1 MTRLSGGYY
10 YDPILQNKNK
20 TKKHWG
26 LHCKGASQVTLGVK
40 NPPANAGD
48 IKNVGSVPG
57 SGRSPGG
64 GHGNTLHYSCLDN
77 SMDRGAWRATAH
89 GLAKSHTGLKWLTMH
104 ACTHRVPYCSA
115 SRPSP
120 VWRTNLKIFQS
131 IVDHCFHKMQKQ
143 NRIPHKSQKKTVKD
157 KSKSSYF
164 YLM

>member
-64 GHGNTLHYSCLDN
+64 GHGNTLQCTTLWTIA
-77 SMDRGAWRATAH
+77 RQAP
-89 GLAKSHTGLKWLTMH
+89 LTMGILQARILEWVTMPSSRGSSQPRDWTRVSNVSCIVKWILYH
-104 ACTHRVPYCSA
+104 CTTWA
-115 SRPSP
+115 SCKMGGSSNFIFSLYPVFLPSTYHN
-120 VWRTNLKIFQS
+120 VN
-131 IVDHCFHKMQKQ
+131 
-143 NRIPHKSQKKTVKD
+143 
-157 KSKSSYF
+157 
-164 YLM
+164 